1 MVCTNIP
8 TLPQSVLEAAVI
20 TLLYFVVLQRQCHP
34 TPTKVTVTSRTMAVM
49 TKNRTAGKV
58 DPDALLDSPCPVLG
72 GSLKATL
79 AYNQKIVPY
88 LPPF

>member
-1 MVCTNIP
+1 
-8 TLPQSVLEAAVI
+8 
-20 TLLYFVVLQRQCHP
+20 
-34 TPTKVTVTSRTMAVM
+34 MAVM